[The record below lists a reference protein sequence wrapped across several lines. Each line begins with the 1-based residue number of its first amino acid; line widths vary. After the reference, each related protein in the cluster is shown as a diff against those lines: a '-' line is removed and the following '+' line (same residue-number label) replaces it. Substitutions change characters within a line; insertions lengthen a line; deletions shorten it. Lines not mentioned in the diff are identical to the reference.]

1 MKTAIEKIEAGSER
15 RDARKQDEEGSSD
28 EKTRQSG
35 KAWYVA
41 DVALGASG
49 LQTEQGFARLEP
61 GMAVTIEIKT
71 ETRTILGFLL
81 SPLKR
86 MRNESF
92 KER

>member
-1 MKTAIEKIEAGSER
+1 
-15 RDARKQDEEGSSD
+15 
-28 EKTRQSG
+28 
-35 KAWYVA
+35 
-41 DVALGASG
+41 
-49 LQTEQGFARLEP
+49 
-61 GMAVTIEIKT
+61 MAVTIENKT